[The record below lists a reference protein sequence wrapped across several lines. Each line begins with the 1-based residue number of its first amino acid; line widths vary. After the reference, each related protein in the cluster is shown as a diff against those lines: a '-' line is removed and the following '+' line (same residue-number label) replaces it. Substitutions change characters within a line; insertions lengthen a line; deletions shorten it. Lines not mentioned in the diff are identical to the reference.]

1 MNSINKTAGMAESRY
16 VIFRVIHISKR
27 CVTIKNCRSCRSKIR
42 P

>member
-16 VIFRVIHISKR
+16 FIFQVIHISER
-27 CVTIKNCRSCRSKIR
+27 CVTTKNCRSCRSKIR